1 MKPFLFLALSGISFF
16 SFISFTHATAPVE
29 IASQETEE
37 AIESDDYTREIIY
50 LEQLHAMQIKVRN
63 LKKRYQE
70 EEQEKLQV
78 DLINQKYNSM
88 EACNINLLSDV
99 YEDPKTAWKNI
110 TQEYDDREL
119 KLTVDILNSIPQ
131 QKNTGK
137 KAQTE
142 LFANWYLGKEVL
154 TDVYANPE
162 KYGKLKEGKS
172 FDLWEDQKYVY
183 ADEVNS
189 FLQDVNKILG
199 RTGRINGITAENNF
213 AQNES
218 AYKTFLSSLPPDQ
231 LQKLSETQKTF
242 PKPPKAL
249 PPAHEIMWFTED
261 PAKSKSVF
269 PQWPQPWQKFIQSGF
284 NTYNENGEMAKTFL
298 PKSLVLNEEMRHMGT
313 SQQNNRL
320 NVYQAIKKEKTSAEN
335 TLNVTS
341 NAKSSAVNELNSRL
355 KDLGIQTAIE
365 ADNIESVSRLE
376 EELLQLKSKNI
387 QSVRDKIT
395 KKHSDIVD
403 TKNKPDSF
411 KTYLKMSYIEQLNAL
426 DSLEKDSEE
435 YRQLKHIMY
444 SSQAYQDFNYVNALE
459 KDINGSVNF
468 TVINAQ
474 EIDHLLKEKQAE
486 NALYEELE
494 KKNKEDIK
502 KAYNTKINKRCL
514 EGGL

>member
-1 MKPFLFLALSGISFF
+1 MV
-16 SFISFTHATAPVE
+16 T
-29 IASQETEE
+29 
-37 AIESDDYTREIIY
+37 
-50 LEQLHAMQIKVRN
+50 
-63 LKKRYQE
+63 
-70 EEQEKLQV
+70 
-78 DLINQKYNSM
+78 NS
-88 EACNINLLSDV
+88 
-99 YEDPKTAWKNI
+99 
-110 TQEYDDREL
+110 
-119 KLTVDILNSIPQ
+119 
-131 QKNTGK
+131 
-137 KAQTE
+137 
-142 LFANWYLGKEVL
+142 
-154 TDVYANPE
+154 
-162 KYGKLKEGKS
+162 
-172 FDLWEDQKYVY
+172 
-183 ADEVNS
+183 
-189 FLQDVNKILG
+189 
-199 RTGRINGITAENNF
+199 
-213 AQNES
+213 
-218 AYKTFLSSLPPDQ
+218 
-231 LQKLSETQKTF
+231 
-242 PKPPKAL
+242 
-249 PPAHEIMWFTED
+249 
-261 PAKSKSVF
+261 
-269 PQWPQPWQKFIQSGF
+269 
-284 NTYNENGEMAKTFL
+284 TFL
-298 PKSLVLNEEMRHMGT
+298 PKSLVLNEEMRHMDT

-387 QSVRDKIT
+387 QTVRDKIT

-444 SSQAYQDFNYVNALE
+444 FSQAYQDFNYVNALE